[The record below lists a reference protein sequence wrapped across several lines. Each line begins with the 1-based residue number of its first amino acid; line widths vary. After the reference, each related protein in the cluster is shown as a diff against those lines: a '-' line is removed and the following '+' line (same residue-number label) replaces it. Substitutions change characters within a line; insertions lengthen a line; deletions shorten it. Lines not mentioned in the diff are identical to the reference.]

1 MTITVSDGD
10 TLKIDG
16 GVTNEVYGSSGITV
30 GLNNGSNYYV
40 HQEVNGTY
48 SLVKKA

>member
-1 MTITVSDGD
+1 MIE
-10 TLKIDG
+10 G

-40 HQEVNGTY
+40 NKATDGTY
-48 SLVKKA
+48 SLAKRS